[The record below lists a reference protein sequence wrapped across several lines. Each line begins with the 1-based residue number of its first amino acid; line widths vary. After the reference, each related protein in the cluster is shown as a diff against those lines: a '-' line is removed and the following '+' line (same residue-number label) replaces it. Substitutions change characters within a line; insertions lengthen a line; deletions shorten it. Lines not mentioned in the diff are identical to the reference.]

1 MALPAVMLL
10 LLAGLTAVGAVT
22 TKLQCVDAARE
33 AALVASRGG
42 PGAEAGRRAA
52 PDGAEVSVTVDG
64 DLVAATVRARV
75 PLLAARLPALDVE
88 ATAVAAVE
96 PGHPGPAP

>member
-1 MALPAVMLL
+1 MLL

-33 AALVASRGG
+33 AALVTSRGG
-42 PGAEAGRRAA
+42 SGAEVGRRAA
-52 PDGAEVSVTVDG
+52 PEGAEVSVAVEG
-64 DLVAATVRARV
+64 DTVAATVRARV
-75 PLLAARLPALDVE
+75 PLLTARLPAMEVA
-88 ATAVAAVE
+88 ATAVAVVE